1 MMTPNKIKVT
11 LWCGMR
17 VFRGGRSGILFTAL
31 LPDIQFTGYRIFL
44 HSRNGKSISIV
55 NFQGSPDALRPE
67 QFPLGSILEFR
78 SKQAFLTSGPDIS
91 DLILRRYMRHANVLL
106 EEIFRNEGM
115 KIWLEIVQQS
125 DSLDELM
132 NFSPIQA
139 SEVVARKR
147 VERVMRMLFS
157 NYVMT
162 WLDRLPAIWL
172 RCRTDIFWRATKV
185 PLVL

>member
-1 MMTPNKIKVT
+1 
-11 LWCGMR
+11 
-17 VFRGGRSGILFTAL
+17 
-31 LPDIQFTGYRIFL
+31 
-44 HSRNGKSISIV
+44 
-55 NFQGSPDALRPE
+55 
-67 QFPLGSILEFR
+67 
-78 SKQAFLTSGPDIS
+78 
-91 DLILRRYMRHANVLL
+91 MRHANVLL